1 MSNQIGPT
9 VKHVWIIA
17 MHVLTGIVIL
27 DNKQQIGVSEHFF
40 RTLQLKM
47 TITEGL

>member
-9 VKHVWIIA
+9 VKHVFIA